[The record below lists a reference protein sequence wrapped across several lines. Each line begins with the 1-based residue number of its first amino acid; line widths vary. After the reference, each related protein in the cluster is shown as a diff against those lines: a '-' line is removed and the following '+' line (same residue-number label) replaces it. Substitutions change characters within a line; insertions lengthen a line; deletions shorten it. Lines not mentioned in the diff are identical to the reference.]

1 MKTIEITV
9 KDKIATA
16 ADGAVYVCGN
26 SDYVVDFHFDG
37 EWDAYDTKTARFIC
51 DGTYQDQVFQGT
63 QCPVPVIV
71 GTRSIT
77 VGVFAGNICTTTPAY
92 ISARRSIL
100 CDCSVPA
107 DPAPD
112 VYAQIMELIQGLGEP
127 DPETI
132 AAAVAEYIRKNPISE
147 TDPTVPA
154 WAKAAEKPAYTAA
167 EVGAI
172 SQEDLQAATDAALS
186 QAKERGLFDGEPG
199 KDGVDGKDG
208 QPGADG
214 SDGKDGAD
222 GYTPVKG
229 TDYFTE
235 ADKQE
240 IASAAA
246 EIVPIPD
253 VLPNPNALTFTG
265 AATGTYDGSAPL
277 SVEIPSGGSGGGG
290 SDNPLRLVRSLTLEE
305 NTDSV
310 NINTDDDGNAFSLS
324 ECYLYINA
332 KVTSNSKI
340 IYLPNGHWVA
350 GTYMTSANQATTDY
364 AYGFLCHCFGDAN
377 KFFGYEV
384 YGKGASGSGYDV
396 RPIKEGYL
404 STIKSFKVNAPFAS
418 GAQFLLYGR
427 DA

>member
-16 ADGAVYVCGN
+16 RDGAVYVCGN
-26 SDYVVDFHFDG
+26 SDFFVDFTFDS
-37 EWDAYDTKTARFIC
+37 EWDEFDTKTARFSYNDGKYQDIVF
-51 DGTYQDQVFQGT
+51 DGTR
-63 QCPVPVIV
+63 CEIPVIYDV
-71 GTRSIT
+71 LYIK
-77 VGVFAGNICTTTPAY
+77 VGVFAGNLHTTTPAY
-92 ISARRSIL
+92 INAKKSIL
-100 CDCSVPA
+100 CDSGAPD

-132 AAAVAEYIRKNPISE
+132 AAAVAEYIRNNPIEE

-172 SQEDLQAATDAALS
+172 SQEDLQAVTDAALS
-186 QAKERGLFDGEPG
+186 QAKESGLFDGA
-199 KDGVDGKDG
+199 
-208 QPGADG
+208 PGADG

-235 ADKQE
+235 TDKQE

-246 EIVPIPD
+246 EMVPIPD
-253 VLPNPNALTFTG
+253 ALPNPNALTFTG

-290 SDNPLRLVRSLTLEE
+290 SDNPLRLVRSLTLAE

-310 NINTDDDGNAFSLS
+310 NINTDDEGNAFSLS

-332 KVTSNSKI
+332 KVTSDSNI
-340 IYLPNGHWVA
+340 TYLPNGYWVS
-350 GTYMTSANQATTDY
+350 GTYMSSSNRATTSY
-364 AYGFLCHCFGDAN
+364 PYGFLCHCFGGAD
-377 KFFGYEV
+377 KFFGYEI
-384 YGKGASGSGYDV
+384 YGNGASRSGYDV
-396 RPIKEGYL
+396 RPIREGYRG
-404 STIKSFKVNAPFAS
+404 TIRSFKVNAPFAS
-418 GAQFLLYGR
+418 GARFLLYGR

>member
-26 SDYVVDFHFDG
+26 SDYVVDFHFDA

-51 DGTYQDQVFQGT
+51 DGTYQDQVFRGKS
-63 QCPVPVIV
+63 CPVPIIY
-71 GTRSIT
+71 SEHFFL
-77 VGVFAGNICTTTPAY
+77 VGVFAGNLHTTTMAC
-92 ISARRSIL
+92 IKTRNSVLSEHG
-100 CDCSVPA
+100 VPA
-107 DPAPD
+107 APAPD

-132 AAAVAEYIRKNPISE
+132 AAAVAEYIRNNPIEE

-186 QAKERGLFDGEPG
+186 QAKESGLFDGA
-199 KDGVDGKDG
+199 
-208 QPGADG
+208 PGADG

-229 TDYFTE
+229 KDYFTE

-240 IASAAA
+240 IASTAA
-246 EIVPIPD
+246 EMVSIPD

-290 SDNPLRLVRSLTLEE
+290 SDNPLRLVRSLTLAE

-332 KVTSNSKI
+332 KVTSDSNI
-340 IYLPNGHWVA
+340 TYLPNGYWVS
-350 GTYMTSANQATTDY
+350 GTYMSSANRATTSY
-364 AYGFLCHCFGDAN
+364 PYGFLCHCFGGAD
-377 KFFGYEV
+377 KFFGYEI
-384 YGKGASGSGYDV
+384 YGNGASRSGYDV
-396 RPIKEGYL
+396 RPVREGYRG
-404 STIKSFKVNAPFAS
+404 TIRSFKVNAPFAS